1 MTPPATSSRATLRPE
16 PVNVLL
22 VDDRPANLTALSA
35 ILDLPDTNLVLAR
48 SGPEALAQV
57 LRHEFAVILLDVA
70 MPGMDGFETASLL
83 KERERSKSVP
93 IIFVTASSYDLDRV
107 FRGYEVGAVDYL
119 FKPVEPFAVR
129 SKVSVFVELF
139 RQRKEIERQATRLRE
154 VELREQRLL
163 RERAEDALRE
173 SEAAYQLTFER
184 APVGIGHVGPDGR
197 WRRVNARLASI
208 LGIGSEQLLGSL
220 LVDGFAPEGRADVQ
234 AVFEAVLGGK
244 STAASGEHPLA
255 TRERIA
261 WVSVTLAPI
270 RDATGAVSR
279 VIVVV
284 DDISARKTI
293 ELERARLV
301 GDLQQAV
308 RARDDFL
315 SIAAHELKTPIT
327 PLLLQSQSVLREARR
342 SGLGSDGE
350 RLLGKLER
358 VAHASTRL
366 ADLVDRLLDT
376 SRMTVKRS
384 TLAIETFDLAAL
396 AREVCARLHEDA
408 TRTGATLSV
417 VGATRLVGRW
427 DHLRIEQILSNLLT
441 NAIKYGGGT
450 PITLTLG
457 AEEDRVVVAVRDHG
471 PGIPAAEQGR
481 IFERFERLAP
491 VRHHGGFGLGL
502 WIVRQFAEAHGGRVS
517 VWSEPDGGAEFTVE
531 LPRESSQASHSSGM
545 LPMQEVP

>member
-1 MTPPATSSRATLRPE
+1 MTPPAKSTETLRPE
-16 PVNVLL
+16 PVNILL

-35 ILDLPDTNLVLAR
+35 ILNLPDTNLVLAR

-83 KERERSKSVP
+83 KQRDRSKIVP
-93 IIFVTASSYDLDRV
+93 IIFVTASSYELDRV

-139 RQRKEIERQATRLRE
+139 RQRKENERQAARLRE
-154 VELREQRLL
+154 VELREQHLL

-173 SEAAYQLTFER
+173 SEAAYQLTVER

-197 WRRVNARLASI
+197 WRRVNERLASI
-208 LGIGSEQLLGSL
+208 LGVGSERLLGSL
-220 LVDGFAPEGRADVQ
+220 LVEGFAQEGRGEVQ
-234 AVFEAVLGGK
+234 SLFEAV
-244 STAASGEHPLA
+244 TARDATGRSGEYLLA
-255 TRERIA
+255 TTERVA
-261 WVSVTLAPI
+261 WVSVTLAPL
-270 RDATGAVSR
+270 RDAAGAVTR

-284 DDISARKTI
+284 DDISARKRI

-327 PLLLQSQSVLREARR
+327 PLLLQTQSVVREARK
-342 SGLGSDGE
+342 SGPDGE

-358 VAHASTRL
+358 VSRASTRL
-366 ADLVDRLLDT
+366 AELVDRLLDT

-408 TRTGATLSV
+408 TRMGATLSV

-427 DHLRIEQILSNLLT
+427 DHLRIEQILTNLLM

-450 PITLTLG
+450 PVTVTLG
-457 AEEDRVVVAVRDHG
+457 EQEERVLLAVRDHG

-531 LPRESSQASHSSGM
+531 LPREASQASHSSGM
-545 LPMQEVP
+545 QPVQEVP